1 MYVDNMWLD
10 AACLA
15 PCMLLYGDGSLADAH
30 YSVGFRTVV
39 FRVDTN
45 NSNTIE
51 EQSKYMGFC

>member
-1 MYVDNMWLD
+1 MWLD

-15 PCMLLYGDGSLADAH
+15 PCMLLYEDGSLADAH